1 MNKESF
7 RDRSRREYEE
17 RRAEARLGPAQ
28 RTCATLDERAGKE
41 VMLNGIIIYT
51 HTPFPLPSPTTV
63 HTSSH
68 LSNEKKR
75 WLSANVLVPQFN
87 VLWLD
92 PINPD
97 TFPAGLF
104 DAVAN
109 LTAAATT
116 ATTPAR
122 SGKDDKHPIE
132 ERLREQ
138 MRADA
143 LQPLD
148 DDDDDPVSS
157 PKNAGLNSESHLPP
171 KWVEDAA
178 QFLRLNVS
186 NHDLRPVRG
195 YLPHAPLFFR
205 FPLTLADKFCVT
217 SPRNAWTVFCNICA
231 RNITTVSGVEHS
243 IKVPTKWRKSVR
255 VLRKICTTR

>member
-1 MNKESF
+1 M
-7 RDRSRREYEE
+7 
-17 RRAEARLGPAQ
+17 
-28 RTCATLDERAGKE
+28 
-41 VMLNGIIIYT
+41 
-51 HTPFPLPSPTTV
+51 
-63 HTSSH
+63 
-68 LSNEKKR
+68 
-75 WLSANVLVPQFN
+75 PQFN

-104 DAVAN
+104 DAVAT
-109 LTAAATT
+109 LTAAAAT

-122 SGKDDKHPIE
+122 SGKDEERPIE

-148 DDDDDPVSS
+148 DDDDDDDVVVVAVSASS
-157 PKNAGLNSESHLPP
+157 PKNAGLNSESHLSP
-171 KWVEDAA
+171 KWIEDAA

-186 NHDLRPVRG
+186 NHDFMTYDPSAVVASLTR
-195 YLPHAPLFFR
+195 LFF
-205 FPLTLADKFCVT
+205 FSVPLTLADKFCVT
-217 SPRNAWTVFCNICA
+217 SPRNAWTAFCSICA
-231 RNITTVSGVEHS
+231 WCITTVSGVAHS